1 MNRINVVE
9 DGYEDGPTLV
19 GWFDLDR
26 ASAYEE
32 ATDWDGSNRVS
43 LATGNYAEHEIL
55 YRTAGGRWV
64 LHHYSQW
71 RGQTPTY
78 KFIRD
83 SEARDWL
90 LLCEHDEAVAKH
102 FGEVAEESGPGRP
115 EIGGAI
121 HVRLGDDKAAVDTYA
136 ADQGITASEAVRRFV
151 RQGLKQHD

>member
-9 DGYEDGPTLV
+9 HHEDGPVLI

-26 ASAYEE
+26 ATDYQE
-32 ATDWDGSNRVS
+32 ATDWDGQNQVS
-43 LATGNYAEHEIL
+43 IPAAGRYEHQIL
-55 YRTAGGRWV
+55 YHTAGQRWV
-64 LHHYSQW
+64 LHTWSQW
-71 RGQTPTY
+71 SGAGPTY
-78 KFIRD
+78 KFIAD

-90 LLCEHDEAVAKH
+90 LLCGHDEAVAKH

-115 EIGGAI
+115 EIGGPV

-136 ADQGITASEAVRRFV
+136 ADRGITAAEAVRRFV